1 MLVRDLIAVLQQQNM
16 ESHAAI
22 VDKAGNLIAITGIE
36 GSDVDVGGDSY
47 TAIGLDEPVIAVNHL
62 SAII

>member
-47 TAIGLDEPVIAVNHL
+47 IPL
-62 SAII
+62 SDLTSQ